1 VRPSLQIPTNQSVA
15 DGTIKATSV
24 QDVNG
29 LFSKVS
35 SGPTVFR
42 SSGAAEDAT
51 AAASVSQA
59 PINTLFAP
67 APGEAFSPTS
77 ALALGPSGAPTALA
91 PGPGAAVAPGALAP
105 GAARAG
111 TNGTAAAPGPAGGQ
125 ASGPSGRGA
134 GGGKCLDSSSEECE
148 DYESEEGPGDGDQG
162 RASRIKPNEQRAAG
176 DNSCERLPSCPGFAW
191 LPVTKKR
198 ESKHEKCY
206 IKTSLKGTTTTI
218 HHHINYNLQWAP
230 QDQAL
235 LHCCGVLHSCINNGG
250 CRRPL

>member
-1 VRPSLQIPTNQSVA
+1 VRPSLKLHTYQSVA

-77 ALALGPSGAPTALA
+77 ALALGPLGAPTALA
-91 PGPGAAVAPGALAP
+91 PGPGGAAVAPGALAP
-105 GAARAG
+105 GDARVGA
-111 TNGTAAAPGPAGGQ
+111 NGTAAAPGPAGGQ
-125 ASGPSGRGA
+125 ASGPNGRGA

-162 RASRIKPNEQRAAG
+162 RAPRIKPNEQRAAG
-176 DNSCERLPSCPGFAW
+176 DNSCAHLPSCPGFAW

-198 ESKHEKCY
+198 RTSMRNAASK
-206 IKTSLKGTTTTI
+206 
-218 HHHINYNLQWAP
+218 
-230 QDQAL
+230 QAL
-235 LHCCGVLHSCINNGG
+235 RAPRRPYITTSITICSGHHRTKPGCGVLHFCINHGG